1 MNEFDMQIH
10 SSNRQHD
17 LRHEGEQ
24 WRLAQSSQQG
34 TARNTP
40 ILTETNIHIPPLA
53 RLGEILIE
61 LGEGLK
67 ARYGEALD
75 NLPAASADVHPK
87 SV

>member
-10 SSNRQHD
+10 SSNRQHQ

-34 TARNTP
+34 TTRNTP
-40 ILTETNIHIPPLA
+40 LLSETSLHIPPLA

-75 NLPAASADVHPK
+75 NLPAPGADVRPK